1 LPTYIAIIFLVTE
14 LTAAGGSDRRRGRRS
29 AGVGLLFV
37 CGKVAVSEMRP
48 GIETSWHVLC
58 QDCMQSIPTAA
69 HRAGSGEAPEKAG
82 CSDYCDGRVAFAR
95 RRFSSHRRGGQNDGG
110 LSRHTPLFLGRHD
123 VSYSDLVSL
132 DAGFDDRVG
141 GFSRA
146 QWIGA
151 SMRAWGVAGGKS
163 QKRPTEGGRAR
174 EKTSRL
180 GGGGFFLAVWAA
192 VSRGKEGRGGEGGA
206 RQAASEL
213 LAGGLVLRGG
223 ERRGGLG
230 GTHYNK

>member
-1 LPTYIAIIFLVTE
+1 MPGLHAVDPHCSASRRQRRGSREGWLFRLLRWTCCVRATTVFVAQARRTE
-14 LTAAGGSDRRRGRRS
+14 RRRI
-29 AGVGLLFV
+29 V
-37 CGKVAVSEMRP
+37 
-48 GIETSWHVLC
+48 
-58 QDCMQSIPTAA
+58 
-69 HRAGSGEAPEKAG
+69 KA
-82 CSDYCDGRVAFAR
+82 Y
-95 RRFSSHRRGGQNDGG
+95 
-110 LSRHTPLFLGRHD
+110 PLFLGRHD